1 MREGI
6 SYTGVPSADELRN
19 CRGIPSRER
28 MEAGPVAVVECIQ
41 CIPCNPCES
50 ACPFGAIKVGS
61 PMTNAPVLD
70 EARCVGCGSCIAK
83 CPGLAITVINLNDG
97 DGLAALDF
105 PYEYLPL
112 PHVGQTVTALDR
124 MGQPVCQA
132 AVTGVDCPKAYNKT
146 TLVTLA
152 VPEQYQ
158 DTVRFMQRLPREE
171 ASHER

>member
-6 SYTGVPSADELRN
+6 SYSGIPSADELCS

-83 CPGLAITVINLNDG
+83 CPGLAITVINLNAG

-112 PHVGQTVTALDR
+112 PKAGDEVQAVDR
-124 MGQPVCQA
+124 SGAVVCPA
-132 AVTGVDCPKAYNKT
+132 RVVSVTGAGSGET
-146 TLVTLA
+146 A
-152 VPEQYQ
+152 V
-158 DTVRFMQRLPREE
+158 VRIEFDRAEAGRVKSILRLKEE
-171 ASHER
+171 E